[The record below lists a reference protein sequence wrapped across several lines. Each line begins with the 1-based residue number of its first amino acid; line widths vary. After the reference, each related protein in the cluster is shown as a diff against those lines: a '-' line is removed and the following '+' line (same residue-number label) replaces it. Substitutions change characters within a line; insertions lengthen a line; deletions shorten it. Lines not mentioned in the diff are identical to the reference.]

1 MRRWLRWASFAACG
15 AAIAIGCGGSG
26 GGGGTFNLGDSGSQG
41 DGSSSGSASGSGS
54 TSGSS
59 GGSSGSFADSGGGDA
74 TTGSSTSSGGGVGDA
89 TLDIAFPDSFFGP
102 DTTTSSDGSG
112 GQDSTTGDGGTPC
125 SPDGVTCQGSVAQI
139 CSSGTLTTTDCSTL
153 LPPHTCA
160 DGFGCVVC
168 QPGTGTCNG
177 NTGTACNSSGTA
189 TTTYVCDPL
198 QAETCDTATGQCD
211 GDCASLGASYIGCE
225 YYAVTM
231 SNPYL
236 TQATF
241 VFSVSI
247 ANTGAST
254 ATINI
259 QGGALTTPMTGTIA
273 AGAIQG
279 FVLPWVPALSM
290 STATTIKAAG
300 AYHIRSTEPVTVYQF
315 NARDYCVPSPS
326 CTTTATGSTYSY
338 TNDASLLLPVNA
350 MTGNYRLAGAPTWT
364 AIALTGGGQTPGTVV
379 VVGTASGTQ
388 VTIAPPGSPFL
399 AGAGIAAN
407 GGTVTLNA
415 GDVLQIATGNNPN
428 GDGTY
433 GADPSGALI
442 TATNPVETFGG
453 SGCIYVPAGNQACD
467 HIEQINFP
475 IETLRSD
482 YLVTLPTNVNATPR
496 EYVKIVGTV
505 NGTTLT
511 YDGITGKPATI
522 GAGGVVMFETT
533 TNFRVTSSSPI
544 EVAEY
549 MEGQFAFGAACQVN
563 SPGGQTCGDPAM
575 SLTVATAQFREQ
587 YPFTSPPN
595 YFQNWANIIAPVG
608 ATVTIT
614 DTPSNHT
621 VTTGSVIGSSGYYV
635 ANVPL
640 CANNLSGCTGNHMA
654 TASAAFGIQVYGY
667 GSATSYRYPG
677 GLNLTRQ

>member
-1 MRRWLRWASFAACG
+1 L
-15 AAIAIGCGGSG
+15 
-26 GGGGTFNLGDSGSQG
+26 QG
-41 DGSSSGSASGSGS
+41 
-54 TSGSS
+54 
-59 GGSSGSFADSGGGDA
+59 
-74 TTGSSTSSGGGVGDA
+74 
-89 TLDIAFPDSFFGP
+89 
-102 DTTTSSDGSG
+102 
-112 GQDSTTGDGGTPC
+112 
-125 SPDGVTCQGSVAQI
+125 
-139 CSSGTLTTTDCSTL
+139 
-153 LPPHTCA
+153 
-160 DGFGCVVC
+160 
-168 QPGTGTCNG
+168 
-177 NTGTACNSSGTA
+177 
-189 TTTYVCDPL
+189 
-198 QAETCDTATGQCD
+198 ETCDTTTGQCD
-211 GDCASLGASYIGCE
+211 GDCANLGASYIGCE
-225 YYAVTM
+225 YYSVTM
-231 SNPYL
+231 ANSL
-236 TQATF
+236 LAQATF

-247 ANTGAST
+247 ANTGTST
-254 ATINI
+254 ASIDI
-259 QGGALTTPMTGTIA
+259 QGGALTTPMTGSIA

-290 STATTIKAAG
+290 STATTIDAGG

-326 CTTTATGSTYSY
+326 CTTTASGSTYSY

-350 MTGNYRLAGAPTWT
+350 MTGNYRLAGAPTWES
-364 AIALTGGGQTPGTVV
+364 LGGLQVPGTVV
-379 VVGTASGTQ
+379 VIGTAAGTS
-388 VTIAPPGSPFL
+388 VTVAPPGSPFL
-399 AGAGIAAN
+399 AGAGIAAG

-415 GDVLQIATGNNPN
+415 GDVLQIATANNAS
-428 GDGTY
+428 GDGTW

-442 TATNPVETFGG
+442 TATKPVEVFGG
-453 SGCIYVPAGNQACD
+453 SDCIYVPASTQACD

-482 YLVTLPTNVNATPR
+482 YLVTLPTNVNATSR

-511 YDGITGKPATI
+511 YDGITGKPGTVA
-522 GAGGVVMFETT
+522 AGGVVMFETIS
-533 TNFRVTSSSPI
+533 NFRLTSSSPV

-549 MEGQFAFGAACQVN
+549 MEGQFAFGAGCQVN

-595 YFQNWANIIAPVG
+595 YYQNWANIIAPIG
-608 ATVTIT
+608 TTVTVT
-614 DTPSNHT
+614 DTPTNHT
-621 VTTGSVIGSSGYYV
+621 VTTGTTIGTSSGYYV

>member
-1 MRRWLRWASFAACG
+1 VSFASCG
-15 AAIAIGCGGSG
+15 AAIAIGCGSSGSG
-26 GGGGTFNLGDSGSQG
+26 SFDLGDSGSKG
-41 DGSSSGSASGSGS
+41 DSSSGSTSSSGSASSGSGG

-59 GGSSGSFADSGGGDA
+59 SGFSADGGGDDA
-74 TTGSSTSSGGGVGDA
+74 TTGSSTSSGGGGADA

-102 DTTTSSDGSG
+102 DTTTSGSGSG
-112 GQDSTTGDGGTPC
+112 GDDGSPGEAGSPC
-125 SPDGVTCQGSVAQI
+125 SPDGVTCQGSVAEI
-139 CSSGTLTTTDCSTL
+139 CSSGTLSTSNCAALTPPETCS
-153 LPPHTCA
+153 P
-160 DGFGCVVC
+160 GFGCVVC

-177 NTGTACNSSGTA
+177 NVGTACNSTGTA
-189 TTTYVCDPL
+189 TTTYTCDPL
-198 QAETCDTATGQCD
+198 QGETCDTTTGQCD
-211 GDCASLGASYIGCE
+211 GDCANLGASYIGCE
-225 YYAVTM
+225 YYSVTM

-236 TQATF
+236 TQSTF

-254 ATINI
+254 ANINI
-259 QGGALTTPMTGTIA
+259 QGGALTTAMTGTIA
-273 AGAIQG
+273 PGAIQG
-279 FVLPWVPALSM
+279 FVLPWVPALST
-290 STATTIKAAG
+290 STTTTIKTGG

-364 AIALTGGGQTPGTVV
+364 ALSISGGGQTPGTVV
-379 VVGTASGTQ
+379 VIGTAANTS
-388 VTIAPPGSPFL
+388 VTVTPPGSPFL
-399 AGAGIAAN
+399 AGAGMAAN

-453 SGCIYVPAGNQACD
+453 SACTYIPAGTQACD

-475 IETLRSD
+475 TETLRSD
-482 YLVTLPTNVNATPR
+482 YLVTLPTNQNATPR
-496 EYVKIVGTV
+496 EYVKIIGTV

-511 YDGITGKPATI
+511 YDGVTGKPATVA
-522 GAGGVVMFETT
+522 AGGVVFFETT
-533 TNFRVTSSSPI
+533 SNFRLTSSSPV

-549 MEGQFAFGAACQVN
+549 MEGQFAFGSGCQVN

-595 YFQNWANIIAPVG
+595 YYQNWANIIAPVG
-608 ATVTIT
+608 VTVTVT
-614 DTPSNHT
+614 DTPTNHT
-621 VTTGSVIGSSGYYV
+621 VTTGTAIGASSGYYV